1 MKPNPIHVLSLCL
14 LFGLSKLQA
23 QPATLSLAKQTD
35 DFAIFRGSLEEGHG
49 GLYYFIDKAT
59 FAQQC
64 DSVGKTLREGATVDA
79 YYLKLRYLLTLL
91 RHGHS
96 RINLPGEGEP
106 NYWLNN
112 LKKDRRYL
120 PLQLVVINQK
130 LYVLGD
136 CSEEQIVPKGA
147 EILSINGKPA
157 RQLLDSLARYIP
169 ADGINQ
175 TFKTYF
181 LYKYYYLHFLYNL
194 LYPGE
199 MAFTLTFAGVPKPVL
214 VKAQLPSAMEKNYK
228 AGTGKGLSQF
238 ESPIQYKGVVAP
250 QTAYLKVGSF
260 YKGYIEG
267 FGVKFESFIDS
278 AFHDMN
284 SRNIQNLIIDLR
296 DNEGGGD
303 GYSEKLFAHITPN
316 TIVPGQMVVPSK
328 TFPFQQYA
336 INLSDDIKGYIADP
350 AEFLRDDKTLFIK
363 QKYADMMGATIP
375 PAKDRFSG
383 QIVVLINEGV
393 FSAGAGFVEKL
404 YKYRQTT
411 GQKITFVG
419 EELGSDIYA
428 NILCAGQGYT
438 VKLPNSAITVDMPFL
453 CWGEFTKKY
462 PTKRLPDYRV
472 LPTINGLL
480 QGRDEV
486 LQFALDRINKHE

>member
-1 MKPNPIHVLSLCL
+1 ML
-14 LFGLSKLQA
+14 LTEFASGQA
-23 QPATLSLAKQTD
+23 QPPRLTLSQQRD

-59 FAQQC
+59 FARQC
-64 DSVGKTLREGATVDA
+64 DSIGKTFREGITVDG

-91 RHGHS
+91 RYGHS

-120 PLQLVVINQK
+120 PLQLMVIDQK

-136 CSEEQIVPKGA
+136 CSEEQRVSRGA

-157 RQLLDSLARYIP
+157 RQLLDSMARYIP

-181 LYKYYYLHFLYNL
+181 LYKYYYLHFLYNM
-194 LYPGE
+194 LYPNE
-199 MAFTLTFAGVPKPVL
+199 MEFSLRLAGQPKPVR
-214 VKAQLPSAMEKNYK
+214 VKAQLPSAMEKAHKMLTGKSLSHFENPTQYK
-228 AGTGKGLSQF
+228 A
-238 ESPIQYKGVVAP
+238 VVAP

-260 YKGYIEG
+260 YKGFIEN
-267 FGVKFESFIDS
+267 FGVRFETFVDS
-278 AFHDMN
+278 AFRDMN
-284 SRNIQNLIIDLR
+284 SRSTQHLIIDLR
-296 DNEGGGD
+296 DNEGGSD
-303 GYSEKLFAHITPN
+303 GYSEKLLAHITPSP
-316 TIVPGQMVVPSK
+316 ILPGQMVVPSK

-363 QKYADMMGATIP
+363 QKYLDMMGATILP
-375 PAKDRFSG
+375 TKDRFTG

-428 NILCAGQGYT
+428 GILCAGQSYII
-438 VKLPNSAITVDMPFL
+438 KLPNSAITVDMPFL

-462 PTKRLPDYRV
+462 PAKRLPDYRV
-472 LPTINGLL
+472 LPTITGLL
-480 QGRDEV
+480 QGHDEV
-486 LQFALDRINKHE
+486 LQFVLDRISKND

>member
-1 MKPNPIHVLSLCL
+1 MRPLFILTTL
-14 LFGLSKLQA
+14 LLLAQLAYPQA
-23 QPATLSLAKQTD
+23 QPPTLTLAQQRD
-35 DFAIFRGSLEEGHG
+35 DFTIFRGSLEEGHG
-49 GLYYFIDKAT
+49 GLYYFIDKAS

-79 YYLKLRYLLTLL
+79 YYLKLRYLITLL

-96 RINLPGEGEP
+96 GIDLPGEGEP
-106 NYWLNN
+106 NYWLNK

-120 PLQLVVINQK
+120 PLQLIVIDHR

-136 CSEEQIVPKGA
+136 CSGEQTVLKGA
-147 EILSINGKPA
+147 EILSINSKPTG
-157 RQLLDSLARYIP
+157 QLLDSMARYVP

-175 TFKTYF
+175 TFKTYN
-181 LYKYYYLHFLYNL
+181 LYKYYSLHFLYNL

-199 MAFTLTFAGVPKPVL
+199 TDFTLRFADQPKPVL
-214 VKAQLPSAMEKNYK
+214 VKAQLPSEMEKNYK
-228 AGTGKGLSQF
+228 TGTGKSLSQF
-238 ESPIQYKGVVAP
+238 VSPIQYKAVVAP
-250 QTAYLKVGSF
+250 QTAYLKVSSF

-267 FGVKFESFIDS
+267 FGVKFEAFMDS
-278 AFHDMN
+278 AFHDIN
-284 SRNIQNLIIDLR
+284 SRKTQNLIIDLR

-316 TIVPGQMVVPSK
+316 PIVPGQMVVPSK
-328 TFPFQQYA
+328 TFPYQQYA
-336 INLSDDIKGYIADP
+336 INLSDDIKGYMADP

-363 QKYADMMGATIP
+363 QKYLDLMGQTIP
-375 PAKDRFSG
+375 PAKDRFTG

-411 GQKITFVG
+411 SQKITFVG

-428 NILCAGQGYT
+428 NILCAGQSYT
-438 VKLPNSAITVDMPFL
+438 IKLPNSTLLVNMPFL
-453 CWGEFTKKY
+453 CWGDFSKNY
-462 PTKRLPDYRV
+462 PAKLLPDYRV

-486 LQFALDRINKHE
+486 LEYALDKISGKP

>member
-1 MKPNPIHVLSLCL
+1 MRATLLIARL
-14 LFGLSKLQA
+14 LFLTQLACGQA
-23 QPATLSLAKQTD
+23 QPLKLTLAQQRG

-49 GLYYFIDKAT
+49 GLYYFIDKAA

-64 DSVGKTLREGATVDA
+64 DSVGQTFREGATVDA

-112 LKKDRRYL
+112 LKKDRWYL
-120 PLQLVVINQK
+120 PLQLTVIDQK
-130 LYVLGD
+130 VYVLGD
-136 CSEEQIVPKGA
+136 CSEEQTVPKGA
-147 EILSINGKPA
+147 EILSINGKPTWH
-157 RQLLDSLARYIP
+157 LLDSLARYIP

-194 LYPGE
+194 LYPSE
-199 MAFTLTFAGVPKPVL
+199 MEFTLRFAGDPKPVL

-228 AGTGKGLSQF
+228 AGTGKSLSQF
-238 ESPIQYKGVVAP
+238 VSPIQYKAAAAP
-250 QTAYLKVGSF
+250 KTAYLKVGSF
-260 YKGYIEG
+260 YKGFIEG
-267 FGVKFESFIDS
+267 FGVKFEAFMDS
-278 AFHDMN
+278 AFQDMN
-284 SRNIQNLIIDLR
+284 SRNTQNLIIDLR

-303 GYSEKLFAHITPN
+303 GYSEKLFSHITPN
-316 TIVPGQMVVPSK
+316 SIVPGQMVVPSK

-363 QKYADMMGATIP
+363 QKYLDMMGATIP
-375 PAKDRFSG
+375 PAKDRFTG
-383 QIVVLINEGV
+383 QIFVLMNEGI
-393 FSAGAGFVEKL
+393 FSAGAGFVDRL
-404 YKYRQTT
+404 YKHRQAT

-428 NILCAGQGYT
+428 GIGCAGQSYI
-438 VKLPNSAITVDMPFL
+438 VKLPNSAVTVDMPFL
-453 CWGEFTKKY
+453 CWGEFSKKY
-462 PTKRLPDYRV
+462 PAKRLPDYRI
-472 LPTINGLL
+472 LPTIDGLM
-480 QGRDEV
+480 QGLDEV
-486 LQFALDRINKHE
+486 LQFVLNKIENKP

>member
-1 MKPNPIHVLSLCL
+1 MKPTL
-14 LFGLSKLQA
+14 LITTLLLLVGLVSTQA
-23 QPATLSLAKQTD
+23 QSPKLTLIQQRD

-64 DSVGKTLREGATVDA
+64 DSVGQTFREGATVDA

-96 RINLPGEGEP
+96 GIDLPGEGEP
-106 NYWLNN
+106 NYWLNK
-112 LKKDRRYL
+112 LKKDRLYL
-120 PLQLVVINQK
+120 PLQLMIIDQK

-136 CSEEQIVPKGA
+136 CSEEQTVPKGA
-147 EILSINGKPA
+147 EILSINGKST
-157 RQLLDSLARYIP
+157 RQLLDSMARYIP
-169 ADGINQ
+169 ADGTNQ

-194 LYPGE
+194 LYPSDME
-199 MAFTLTFAGVPKPVL
+199 FKLTFAGDPKPVL
-214 VKAQLPSAMEKNYK
+214 VKAQWPSTMEKNYK
-228 AGTGKGLSQF
+228 AGTGKSLSQF
-238 ESPIQYKGVVAP
+238 ISPIQYKAVVAP

-260 YKGYIEG
+260 YKGFIEG
-267 FGVKFESFIDS
+267 FGVKFEAFMDS
-278 AFHDMN
+278 AFLDMN
-284 SRNIQNLIIDLR
+284 SRNTQHLIIDLR

-303 GYSEKLFAHITPN
+303 GYSEKLFSHITPN
-316 TIVPGQMVVPSK
+316 PIVPGQMVVPSK

-336 INLSDDIKGYIADP
+336 VNLSDDIKGYMADP

-363 QKYADMMGATIP
+363 QKYLDMMGTTIP
-375 PAKDRFSG
+375 PAKDQFRG

-393 FSAGAGFVEKL
+393 FSAGTSLVDNL
-404 YKYRQTT
+404 YKHRQTS

-419 EELGSDIYA
+419 EEFGGDIF
-428 NILCAGQGYT
+428 AGIGCSGQSYT
-438 VKLPNSAITVDMPFL
+438 VQLPNSAITVDMPFL
-453 CWGEFTKKY
+453 CWGDFTKNY
-462 PTKRLPDYRV
+462 LAKRLPDYRV

-480 QGRDEV
+480 QGRDE
-486 LQFALDRINKHE
+486 LLEFAMNRVGKRE